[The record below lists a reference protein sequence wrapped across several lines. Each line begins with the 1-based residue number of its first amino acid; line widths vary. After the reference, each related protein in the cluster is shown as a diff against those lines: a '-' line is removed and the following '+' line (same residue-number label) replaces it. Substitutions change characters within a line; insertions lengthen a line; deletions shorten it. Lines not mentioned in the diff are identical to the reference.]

1 MSNPTGSTYLTAN
14 PSYVWADG
22 DVYEIQQ
29 TDQAEGAAS
38 GASFNGLGVE
48 NQPHQFLLNKINYL
62 KQNLVQATSNVGVSG
77 WYRIASQDA
86 NLGKINIVEQWGMI
100 PASSVPTINSNNQA
114 TITFNFPLAFT
125 TACWVIFPYI
135 ALTTSAPNANLFLE
149 GAQILPVA
157 PFGTLTNT
165 LLLGWFGQGQNV
177 SFSSVV
183 YGIGWRALGF

>member
-1 MSNPTGSTYLTAN
+1 MSNPTGTTYLTAN

>member
-157 PFGTLTNT
+157 PFGTLINT